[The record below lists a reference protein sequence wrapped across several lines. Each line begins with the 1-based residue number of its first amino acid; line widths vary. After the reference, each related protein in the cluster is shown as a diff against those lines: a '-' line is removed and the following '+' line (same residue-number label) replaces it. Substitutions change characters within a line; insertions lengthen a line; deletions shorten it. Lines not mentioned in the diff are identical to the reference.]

1 MIPRGMSAMADAY
14 LTPVMKSYVENFRK
28 SFLGGLQDTRQTKCQ
43 FMQSDDGLVDFR
55 RLSGLRAILSPLA
68 GGLGVIGFDMGG
80 TSTDVSRYAGTY
92 EHVFETTTAGITIQS
107 PQLDIN
113 TVAAGG
119 GSILFWKNGLF
130 SVGPDSAVGFLNIA
144 NKAICRSIR
153 TLTEGKGYD
162 VTRHRLAAFGGAG
175 GQHAC
180 SLARILGIDEVVIH
194 KYSSILLVNGMA
206 LANVIRE
213 SLEPSSS
220 VLSAEILPTLQ
231 ERMDCLR
238 RPILVDDIRVRG
250 IASDNITDEN
260 EGLSEQLAKAD
271 KNAGQVT
278 TTVYKLE
285 NLPHFRHV
293 LGPAVILDQTQTILI
308 LPGASAAVF
317 PSRIVIRV
325 GSPTEKI
332 KTLTYVIDP
341 IQLSIFSH
349 RFMSIAE
356 QMGRTLQK
364 TRVSLNIKERLGF
377 SCAVFGPDGGLVANA
392 PMCRDA
398 LDDSTEIHLK
408 ITIEP
413 GSGSAV
419 FDFTGTMYQNYGNYN
434 APPSL
439 GFFHQQPND
448 RRHLEGLHGMCGQ
461 QGTMNGIRMYGM
473 EKAKPGE
480 PFAGYMFMYGETI
493 CGGSGAGPTW
503 HGVSSV
509 HTHMTNTRVSDLE
522 ILEKRLP
529 VLVRKFGLR
538 PGSGGL
544 SRYRGGDGAI
554 RVIEA
559 RTKMTFTLSTD
570 RRTRRLFGMAGGQPG
585 KAGLNLALLDHP
597 SGRKGFANVGGK
609 GHFAPPA
616 RRAATYQHS
625 RRRRL
630 GQPRWRRKTGKW
642 QS

>member
-1 MIPRGMSAMADAY
+1 MKTKASPNSLPRRTRTVSTSA
-14 LTPVMKSYVENFRK
+14 
-28 SFLGGLQDTRQTKCQ
+28 
-43 FMQSDDGLVDFR
+43 
-55 RLSGLRAILSPLA
+55 RLSG
-68 GGLGVIGFDMGG
+68 D
-80 TSTDVSRYAGTY
+80 
-92 EHVFETTTAGITIQS
+92 
-107 PQLDIN
+107 
-113 TVAAGG
+113 
-119 GSILFWKNGLF
+119 K
-130 SVGPDSAVGFLNIA
+130 
-144 NKAICRSIR
+144 
-153 TLTEGKGYD
+153 TLVYFPK
-162 VTRHRLAAFGGAG
+162 
-175 GQHAC
+175 
-180 SLARILGIDEVVIH
+180 
-194 KYSSILLVNGMA
+194 
-206 LANVIRE
+206 
-213 SLEPSSS
+213 
-220 VLSAEILPTLQ
+220 
-231 ERMDCLR
+231 
-238 RPILVDDIRVRG
+238 
-250 IASDNITDEN
+250 
-260 EGLSEQLAKAD
+260 
-271 KNAGQVT
+271 AGQVT

-392 PMCRDA
+392 PMCRCIWASRPVAGGTHLPDLTVVSPVFDAEGSNIIFYIASDA

-439 GFFHQQPND
+439 VRSAIIYVLPCIINDEIPLNQGCMAPLEIGFFHQQPND

>member
-1 MIPRGMSAMADAY
+1 MLFVQDRGGKFCDCIGIVLGRDDIVVKLLSVNPTNYQDAPTEGIRRILEVATGEALPRGEPINSLHPHGHHHGNQYFAGTQRLQECPSTTKGFGEALKTGQQTQAKLFALDIKNPDVLYESCIEVDERVAIEHDYVMISTLVLPPGASAVTSSEYSSLSLTPMVKMIPRGMSAMADAY

-68 GGLGVIGFDMGG
+68 GGLVGYARTTYNHSDKKGVIGFDMGG

-238 RPILVDDIRVRG
+238 AKAR
-250 IASDNITDEN
+250 
-260 EGLSEQLAKAD
+260 EQL
-271 KNAGQVT
+271 Q
-278 TTVYKLE
+278 
-285 NLPHFRHV
+285 
-293 LGPAVILDQTQTILI
+293 
-308 LPGASAAVF
+308 
-317 PSRIVIRV
+317 
-325 GSPTEKI
+325 
-332 KTLTYVIDP
+332 
-341 IQLSIFSH
+341 
-349 RFMSIAE
+349 E
-356 QMGRTLQK
+356 Q
-364 TRVSLNIKERLGF
+364 GF
-377 SCAVFGPDGGLVANA
+377 
-392 PMCRDA
+392 
-398 LDDSTEIHLK
+398 
-408 ITIEP
+408 
-413 GSGSAV
+413 
-419 FDFTGTMYQNYGNYN
+419 
-434 APPSL
+434 
-439 GFFHQQPND
+439 
-448 RRHLEGLHGMCGQ
+448 
-461 QGTMNGIRMYGM
+461 
-473 EKAKPGE
+473 
-480 PFAGYMFMYGETI
+480 
-493 CGGSGAGPTW
+493 
-503 HGVSSV
+503 
-509 HTHMTNTRVSDLE
+509 
-522 ILEKRLP
+522 
-529 VLVRKFGLR
+529 
-538 PGSGGL
+538 
-544 SRYRGGDGAI
+544 
-554 RVIEA
+554 
-559 RTKMTFTLSTD
+559 TD
-570 RRTRRLFGMAGGQPG
+570 RKLRHERY
-585 KAGLNLALLDHP
+585 LNLRYSGTSTALMIQEPQNGD
-597 SGRKGFANVGGK
+597 FA
-609 GHFAPPA
+609 
-616 RRAATYQHS
+616 AAF
-625 RRRRL
+625 RD
-630 GQPRWRRKTGKW
+630 
-642 QS
+642 